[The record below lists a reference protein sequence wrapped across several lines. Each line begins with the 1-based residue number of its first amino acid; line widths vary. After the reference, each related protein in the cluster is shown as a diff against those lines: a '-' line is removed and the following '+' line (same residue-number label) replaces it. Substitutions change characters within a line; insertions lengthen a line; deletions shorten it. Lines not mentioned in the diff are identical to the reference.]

1 MNGDFKVGDST
12 FTIDKASGNTIV
24 KGTATVEDRSK
35 FVGNVTLGDHADILT
50 AGSKRKV
57 MLKQNA
63 MHAWSFVD
71 GGVAFESVAYDD
83 DNGVVVTT
91 VGTHPFGTNDAVVIS
106 DVQGST
112 ELNEKLFVVEKESD
126 VSFKLR
132 GSTQISEYVAGGKA
146 VKVSSSHVRPVNPT
160 GISRTKPSY
169 ARLDAHGYDN
179 SDVILFEDIPGG
191 MSENLNGEEFI
202 VLNNSGVNQFSYG
215 YFNGTEVDARSF
227 QPFEDSG
234 TGRVGKLN
242 RLVRNRT
249 ARILNITND
258 GKVTVEYPHDFEK
271 GDIIVIGGVESGS
284 GSGNLNGVVFQVDEE
299 LVSREFF
306 IDFADRNIS
315 FSNYTRGGVVT
326 KLTDDTYG
334 VITVGSGVISFNANT
349 AAIGVTLSIGD
360 EIFMLAFRDHLEKD
374 GPFVIENN
382 NNNRFGVTG
391 VTGDVVMRHL
401 QQCLSHGNSP
411 LSAFSNSVSSS

>member
-83 DNGVVVTT
+83 GNGVVVTT

-132 GSTQISEYVAGGKA
+132 GSMQISEYVAGE
-146 VKVSSSHVRPVNPT
+146 
-160 GISRTKPSY
+160 SRHIFFPRAAGQSDGYFKDKPSY
-169 ARLDAHGYDN
+169 ARLDAHGYDTR
-179 SDVILFEDIPGG
+179 DVIVRNIPGG

-202 VLNNSGVNQFSYG
+202 VLNNSGVNQFSYA
-215 YFNGTEVDARSF
+215 YLNGTEVDARSF
-227 QPFEDSG
+227 QPFEDPG

-284 GSGNLNGVVFQVDEE
+284 GSEHVNGVVFLVDEE

-326 KLTDDTYG
+326 KLTDDTVG
-334 VITVGSGVISFNANT
+334 VVEIGEDSQLFNSQGQFLNN
-349 AAIGVTLSIGD
+349 GNDFEVSEGD
-360 EIFMLAFRDHLEKD
+360 EIFILGCRNIPVVGKD
-374 GPFVIENN
+374 GP
-382 NNNRFGVTG
+382 
-391 VTGDVVMRHL
+391 L
-401 QQCLSHGNSP
+401 AL
-411 LSAFSNSVSSS
+411 

>member
-1 MNGDFKVGDST
+1 MGFAVLVSDVSTSLSFEGTTVNDHQTSFKFVDPSHDNLITFPDVTGTVITSGNIVDLTESMRDLKIISMEVSGESNLLGPLSLNGDFKVGDST

-35 FVGNVTLGDHADILT
+35 LVGNVTLGDHADILT

-83 DNGVVVTT
+83 GNGVVVTT
-91 VGTHPFGTNDAVVIS
+91 VGTHPFGTNDAVLIS

-132 GSTQISEYVAGGKA
+132 GSMQISQNFEYVGGGKA
-146 VKVSSSHVRPVNPT
+146 VKVSSSHARPVNPT

-169 ARLDAHGYDN
+169 ARIDAHGYDTR
-179 SDVILFEDIPGG
+179 DVILFEDIPGG

-215 YFNGTEVDARSF
+215 YLNGTEVDARSF

-284 GSGNLNGVVFQVDEE
+284 GSG
-299 LVSREFF
+299 
-306 IDFADRNIS
+306 I
-315 FSNYTRGGVVT
+315 
-326 KLTDDTYG
+326 
-334 VITVGSGVISFNANT
+334 
-349 AAIGVTLSIGD
+349 
-360 EIFMLAFRDHLEKD
+360 
-374 GPFVIENN
+374 
-382 NNNRFGVTG
+382 
-391 VTGDVVMRHL
+391 
-401 QQCLSHGNSP
+401 
-411 LSAFSNSVSSS
+411 